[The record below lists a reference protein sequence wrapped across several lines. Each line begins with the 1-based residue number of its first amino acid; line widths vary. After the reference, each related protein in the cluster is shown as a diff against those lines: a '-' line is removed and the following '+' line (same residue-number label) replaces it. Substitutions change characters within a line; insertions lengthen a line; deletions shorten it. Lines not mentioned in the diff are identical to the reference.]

1 MSDDERRD
9 GHASAYPLSRLA
21 PPFAL
26 VDVAREIE
34 QADSMLGAVVSAE
47 LTMLAEQIREL
58 QARAASVLSRA
69 QRDAELHRVE
79 CRFKKLPGK
88 SHHLY
93 ERPDGARYF
102 SQLSPDDWRGAPPHA
117 FVATYRLEADLSFTD
132 ASLARPR
139 VDPAELARRLGAKP
153 DGT

>member
-1 MSDDERRD
+1 MSDDDRDQHD
-9 GHASAYPLSRLA
+9 GHASRYPLSRLA

-47 LTMLAEQIREL
+47 LSMLADQIREL
-58 QARAASVLSRA
+58 QARAHGVLERA
-69 QRDAELHRVE
+69 KRDADLHRVE
-79 CRFKKLPGK
+79 CRFKKIPGK
-88 SHHLY
+88 SYHLY

-117 FVATYRLEADLSFTD
+117 FVATYRLEADLSFSDASVTRERTD
-132 ASLARPR
+132 A
-139 VDPAELARRLGAKP
+139 AELLRRLRP
-153 DGT
+153 

>member
-1 MSDDERRD
+1 MSDDDERRA

-47 LTMLAEQIREL
+47 LTLLADQIRAL
-58 QARAASVLSRA
+58 QARAAEVLSRA
-69 QRDAELHRVE
+69 QRDSELHRVE

-88 SHHLY
+88 SYHLY
-93 ERPDGARYF
+93 ERPGGARYF

-117 FVATYRLEADLSFTD
+117 FVGTFRLEADLSFSESGAARERIEPRGLAD
-132 ASLARPR
+132 ALRGDR
-139 VDPAELARRLGAKP
+139 
-153 DGT
+153 